1 MFKQYQGRGFIIH
14 VEGPTGTDG
23 RKRGTTPVS
32 CRPADYQDVLSV
44 VMQGEKWIK
53 QDESLVPAG
62 AIMLYSRPSG
72 GKKPFTIVVEHSDFI
87 RTVYFEPDPMPGTLP
102 PREHESVD

>member
-1 MFKQYQGRGFIIH
+1 MFKKYEGRGFIIY

-32 CRPADYQDVLSV
+32 CRPTDFQDILSLIL
-44 VMQGEKWIK
+44 QGEKWIK

-72 GKKPFTIVVEHSDFI
+72 GKKPFTIVVEQSDFI
-87 RTVYFEPDPMPGTLP
+87 RTVYFESDPKSGKD
-102 PREHESVD
+102 PRESVD